1 MVADGR
7 LGEVEGRGQ
16 VADADLAALVRAD
29 QGHQPD
35 PDRVA
40 EGLEYL
46 RQAGGGGLADGLADQ
61 RDRAASTPAPAAAA
75 GRSSSVVRLACIDMP
90 LS

>member
-1 MVADGR
+1 MADRR
-7 LGEVEGRGQ
+7 LGQVEGRGQ

-29 QGHQPD
+29 QGYEPD

-40 EGLEYL
+40 EGLKDL
-46 RQAGGGGLADGLADQ
+46 RQADGDGLADGLTDQ
-61 RDRAASTPAPAAAA
+61 RDRARLQAGPAAAA
-75 GRSSSVVRLACIDMP
+75 GRSSSVVRRACIDMP